1 MVTYSKFYFQE
12 EAPLRSFC
20 DTPSSSDCN
29 SDSSNC
35 VPESFS
41 SSSSS
46 STPIEEGYP
55 CPCNCDCNEEPAPD
69 DCNKNG
75 GGNSAGNFPI
85 GSNPDNPD
93 DREGELGVGGEGNN
107 SGGDRNAF
115 AAFSFRAVPEST
127 IGVRY
132 KPPLEWTAVWNASER
147 DVTVMPPPGSAIS
160 FHADTGSAEAVPV
173 GASRKLNYRVRLVS
187 EDGQPCLSGSPA
199 FLDMVQSNGRIPRIL
214 DSIGRPERGTNRR
227 QNEAIRDDSFRYN
240 TRNELV
246 HAALGE
252 TLFQYEYDNI
262 GNREQAL
269 EELTQTDYVSNSLN
283 QYTSIEPSDE
293 TSFIPA
299 YDADGNQTRIRTTTG
314 IWNVAYDANNRPVQL
329 TSEDGKTVI
338 ECRYDYMGRRLTKK
352 VTVQG
357 AVILHE
363 GYHYLDYL
371 QIAAVNLLADHE
383 ILHITL

>member
-93 DREGELGVGGEGNN
+93 DREGELGVGGEDNN

-127 IGVRY
+127 IGARY

-147 DVTVMPPPGSAIS
+147 DVTVMPP
-160 FHADTGSAEAVPV
+160 
-173 GASRKLNYRVRLVS
+173 R
-187 EDGQPCLSGSPA
+187 
-199 FLDMVQSNGRIPRIL
+199 
-214 DSIGRPERGTNRR
+214 
-227 QNEAIRDDSFRYN
+227 
-240 TRNELV
+240 
-246 HAALGE
+246 
-252 TLFQYEYDNI
+252 
-262 GNREQAL
+262 
-269 EELTQTDYVSNSLN
+269 
-283 QYTSIEPSDE
+283 
-293 TSFIPA
+293 
-299 YDADGNQTRIRTTTG
+299 
-314 IWNVAYDANNRPVQL
+314 
-329 TSEDGKTVI
+329 
-338 ECRYDYMGRRLTKK
+338 
-352 VTVQG
+352 
-357 AVILHE
+357 
-363 GYHYLDYL
+363 
-371 QIAAVNLLADHE
+371 
-383 ILHITL
+383 